1 MGVEFDMKAKGTRP
15 INTHSHERMKRDVKH
30 KQTTPPGHSF
40 EPNAF
45 YEKVLALRRNNA
57 RAFDSL
63 APVKQALYAYETAKR
78 EHSRLAAIRDEPEAG

>member
-1 MGVEFDMKAKGTRP
+1 M
-15 INTHSHERMKRDVKH
+15 KH
-30 KQTTPPGHSF
+30 KQTIPPAHSF

-45 YEKVLALRRNNA
+45 YEKVLALRRTNA

-78 EHSRLAAIRDEPEAG
+78 EHSRLAAIRDEPEAA